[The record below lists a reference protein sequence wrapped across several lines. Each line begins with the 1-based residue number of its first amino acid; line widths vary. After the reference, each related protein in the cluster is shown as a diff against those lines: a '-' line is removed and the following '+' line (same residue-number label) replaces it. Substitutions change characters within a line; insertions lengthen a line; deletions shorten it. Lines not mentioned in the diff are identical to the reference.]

1 MKPYQVTASALIQ
14 APAEQVYAILADYRQ
29 GHPHILPK
37 PYFLNLEV
45 EEGGVG
51 AGTRI
56 RFQMRAF
63 GKTQTARAV
72 ITEPEP
78 GRVLVETV
86 LISGI
91 VTTFTVSPSGDGQQA
106 ETTIS
111 TQLKAPQGLLAP
123 LERFMTRLFLQRV
136 YRQELQLL
144 DAFAQ
149 EQSRNAP
156 ASV

>member
-1 MKPYQVTASALIQ
+1 MGTYQVSVSALVK
-14 APAEQVYAILADYRQ
+14 APAEQVYAILADYRH
-29 GHPHILPK
+29 GHPYILPK
-37 PYFLNLEV
+37 SYFPSLEV

-63 GKTQTARAV
+63 GKTQTAQAV
-72 ITEPEP
+72 VTEPEQ
-78 GRVLVETV
+78 GRVLVETIP
-86 LISGI
+86 LSGI

-123 LERFMTRLFLQRV
+123 LERFMTKMFLQRV

-149 EQSRNAP
+149 ERSRNARAP
-156 ASV
+156 M

>member
-1 MKPYQVTASALIQ
+1 MKTYQVTVSALIQ

-37 PYFLNLEV
+37 PPFLNLEV

-63 GKTQTARAV
+63 GKTQTAQAV
-72 ITEPEP
+72 VTEPEP
-78 GRVLVETV
+78 GRVLVET
-86 LISGI
+86 ISQSEI

-123 LERFMTRLFLQRV
+123 LERLMTKLFLART
-136 YRQELQLL
+136 YRQELQQL

-149 EQSRNAP
+149 ERSRNAA
-156 ASV
+156 ASA

>member
-1 MKPYQVTASALIQ
+1 METYQVTVSALIN
-14 APAEQVYAILADYRQ
+14 APAEQVYAILADYRD

-37 PYFLNLEV
+37 AYFPSLGV

-63 GKTQTARAV
+63 GKTQTAQAV
-72 ITEPEP
+72 VTEPEP
-78 GRVLVETV
+78 GRVLVETIPV
-86 LISGI
+86 SGI
-91 VTTFTVSPSGDGQQA
+91 VTTFTVSPSGDRQA

-111 TQLKAPQGLLAP
+111 TQLKAPHGLFAP
-123 LERFMTRLFLQRV
+123 LERLMTKLYLQRV
-136 YRQELQLL
+136 YRQELQQL

-149 EQSRNAP
+149 ERSRNAP
-156 ASV
+156 SPG